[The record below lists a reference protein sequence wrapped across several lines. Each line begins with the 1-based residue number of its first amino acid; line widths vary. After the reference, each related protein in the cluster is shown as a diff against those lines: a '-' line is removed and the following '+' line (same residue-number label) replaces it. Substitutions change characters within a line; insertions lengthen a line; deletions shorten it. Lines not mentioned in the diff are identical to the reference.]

1 MATEQPELQSK
12 SKERETEKIL
22 EEVSTQGEV
31 PSVQRLSNV
40 KPLTTEERKDW
51 TEYLQGQKDALV
63 KLYSMKQEVP
73 IYIKV
78 GEKDDGTDIWKPK
91 PFRYHRITMGE
102 QRQYNRLRAKVADLE
117 YLYSNKV
124 QVIAQIM
131 NTVRDNSELRTKIQE
146 ALAYEQERQDRKS
159 QTYNDL
165 MDARYEWY
173 QYGMNRYYRI
183 SKEDFENASVTDF
196 GLALDVADFNEK
208 NLFQQ

>member
-1 MATEQPELQSK
+1 MTTEQ
-12 SKERETEKIL
+12 
-22 EEVSTQGEV
+22 EEVVPQEVVTSGDV
-31 PSVQRLSNV
+31 PSVQRSTNV
-40 KPLTTEERKDW
+40 KPLTDEERKDW
-51 TEYLQGQKDALV
+51 TDYLQGQKDALV

-73 IYIKV
+73 IYIKI
-78 GEKDDGTDIWKPK
+78 GENDDGSDVWKPK
-91 PFRYHRITMGE
+91 PFKYHRITMGE

-117 YLYSNKV
+117 YLYSNKI
-124 QVIAQIM
+124 QVITQLI
-131 NTVRDNSELRTKIQE
+131 NTVRDNAQLRTKIQE

-173 QYGMNRYYRI
+173 QFGMNRYYRV

>member
-1 MATEQPELQSK
+1 MTTEQ
-12 SKERETEKIL
+12 
-22 EEVSTQGEV
+22 EEIVPQEVVTSGEV
-31 PSVQRLSNV
+31 PSVQRSTNV
-40 KPLTTEERKDW
+40 KPLTDEERKDW
-51 TEYLQGQKDALV
+51 TDYLQGQKDALV

-73 IYIKV
+73 IYIKIS
-78 GEKDDGTDIWKPK
+78 EKEDGTDVWKPK
-91 PFRYHRITMGE
+91 PFKYHRITMGE

-117 YLYSNKV
+117 YLYSNKI
-124 QVIAQIM
+124 QVITQLI
-131 NTVRDNSELRTKIQE
+131 NTVRDNAQLRTKIQE

-173 QYGMNRYYRI
+173 QFGMNRYYRV